1 MAAMGDTKR
10 TREEKGSGK
19 EEQMIEETIERE
31 LESEDEGPE
40 RLEDLEDEDADL
52 DLEPE

>member
-1 MAAMGDTKR
+1 MGDTKR

-19 EEQMIEETIERE
+19 EEQMIEQTIEEE
-31 LESEDEGPE
+31 LESEEEGPE
-40 RLEDLEDEDADL
+40 RLEDLEDEDAEL

>member
-1 MAAMGDTKR
+1 MGDTKR

-19 EEQMIEETIERE
+19 EEQMIEQTIEEE
-31 LESEDEGPE
+31 LESEEDGPE
-40 RLEDLEDEDADL
+40 RLEDLEDEDDEL